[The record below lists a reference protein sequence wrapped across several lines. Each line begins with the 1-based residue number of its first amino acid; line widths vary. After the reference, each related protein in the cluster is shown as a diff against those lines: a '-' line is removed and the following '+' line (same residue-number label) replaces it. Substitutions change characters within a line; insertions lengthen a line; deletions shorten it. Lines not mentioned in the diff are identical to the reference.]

1 MAGRFDAVAEVRV
14 EVRPPWP
21 FRLAGGS
28 MDGLLRR
35 RGAALQRLLRIDGE
49 PVLVG
54 MVQPAR
60 DRVVYAARGPSEADC
75 AAALATAREI
85 ARAAGLDPEVYVGID
100 VASDVPFSDD
110 ESLTV
115 VFQRGRPRR
124 PAEVSFVLE
133 RLRNERLTRVRVI
146 FAPELRD
153 AMREALIH

>member
-1 MAGRFDAVAEVRV
+1 MSPSPEGNGIGRS
-14 EVRPPWP
+14 
-21 FRLAGGS
+21 G
-28 MDGLLRR
+28 
-35 RGAALQRLLRIDGE
+35 
-49 PVLVG
+49 
-54 MVQPAR
+54 
-60 DRVVYAARGPSEADC
+60 ARGPSEADI

-85 ARAAGLDPEVYVGID
+85 ASSAGLDPEVYVGID

-115 VFQRGRPRR
+115 VFQKGRPRR